1 MEPIDIILLT
11 HNKLGN
17 TIRCVD
23 ALYQN
28 TESFKLT
35 VIDDSTDETE
45 AYFKRLIAEGNNI
58 NYVRPDVFIKC
69 ANQALNIGLSLT
81 HNDPVVFITNSSFVE
96 PAWLPVAL
104 IIMEQDKNV
113 GVVGFKLL
121 YPHNSLIIEAG
132 EIVHDDASRPNFGC
146 YEPSHRYT
154 HIREVNAIG
163 WACVLLR
170 RAALPSPLDED
181 TYIGFRGADDTD
193 NCLEIIKRGYKII
206 YNGYG
211 AVYHQLSS
219 CQGGGTEEGWNESA
233 ENYRRFAEK
242 WAGKVPKWDTNNLKI
257 SQMKIEKN

>member
-1 MEPIDIILLT
+1 MESPVDIILLT
-11 HNKLGN
+11 HNKLVN
-17 TIRCVD
+17 TIRCVE
-23 ALYQN
+23 ALYQY

-45 AYFKRLIAEGNNI
+45 EYFKRLISEGKDI

-69 ANQALNIGLSLT
+69 ANQALNIGLGLT
-81 HNDPVVFITNSSFVE
+81 QSDPVVFITNSSFVE

-104 IIMEQDKNV
+104 VIMKEDKNV
-113 GVVGFKLL
+113 GVVGFKLVYL
-121 YPHNSLIIEAG
+121 NNLIMEAG
-132 EIVHDDASRPNFGC
+132 EIVHDDGFRPNIGT

-170 RAALPSPLDED
+170 RAALPPKLDED

-193 NCLEIIKRGYKII
+193 NCLEIIKRGWKII

-211 AVYHQLSS
+211 AVYHILSS
-219 CQGGGTEEGWNESA
+219 CQGGGTEEGWKESA
-233 ENYRRFAEK
+233 ENYRRFTEK
-242 WAGKVPKWDTNNLKI
+242 WAGRIPRWDTNNLKT
-257 SQMKIEKN
+257 S